1 MMPFFL
7 KYVTMN
13 FLKAKGSTMIKFKEI
28 TLTKMLINVIPS
40 ANQMPLITLM
50 FSIANEFSIW
60 QAVFTCNMYP

>member
-13 FLKAKGSTMIKFKEI
+13 FLKTKGSTMIKFKKI

-40 ANQMPLITLM
+40 ANQMPLIPLM
-50 FSIANEFSIW
+50 FSIANEYPIW

>member
-1 MMPFFL
+1 
-7 KYVTMN
+7 
-13 FLKAKGSTMIKFKEI
+13 MIKFKEI

-60 QAVFTCNMYP
+60 QAVFTCNMYPYSLLIRFSSSTFTCPS